1 MVNSLNVHTAF
12 VNKLLTFQMQ
22 GKPQFT
28 VQATTTGGFNTEQ
41 VCFYYV
47 YLRILINVLVI

>member
-1 MVNSLNVHTAF
+1 
-12 VNKLLTFQMQ
+12 MQ

-28 VQATTTGGFNTEQ
+28 VQATTTRGFNTEQ

-47 YLRILINVLVI
+47 HLRVLINVL